1 LSRLKREWFILVLVC
16 AALLAAGFMLLGN
29 AWPGAQRTAWA
40 GMAGALLVY
49 QLLNLRLNM
58 KKNRP
63 LGEPGGLF
71 PTLGLANWITSLRA
85 AFLALLAG
93 FIFLPRPEGAAVW
106 APGGLYMTAAV
117 MDFIDGWVARV
128 TRRSSDLGE
137 YLDMHWDGF
146 GVLVACL
153 LLIQYGQA
161 PVWYILVGL
170 ARYLYVFGMW
180 LRQRLGLTNYPL
192 PPNRIRRGLAGS
204 QMGFIAVVLLPV
216 FTPPATLVAATLF
229 MTPFS
234 IAFLLDWLTVS
245 GAIKAAAP
253 DREKSV
259 RMARFWS
266 ALRSW
271 LPLVL
276 RIGVVTLLA
285 VILTRE
291 LRTPAPHTGVLLVGF
306 IALVLV
312 GLGVLGRIAALA
324 AMLMCGFI
332 LREAPLN
339 GLYWALLMVGTG
351 MFLTGTGR
359 YSLWK
364 PEDWLI
370 FHRAGEA
377 NRPH

>member
-1 LSRLKREWFILVLVC
+1 MNRLKREWFVLALVC
-16 AALLAAGFMLLGN
+16 AALLAAGFTLLGN
-29 AWPGAQRTAWA
+29 AWQGAHRTAWVVT
-40 GMAGALLVY
+40 AGALLVY
-49 QLLNLRLNM
+49 QIMNLRLNL

-85 AFLALLAG
+85 ALLALLAG
-93 FIFLPRPEGAAVW
+93 FILLPRPEGAAVW
-106 APGGLYMTAAV
+106 GPGGLYMTAAV
-117 MDFIDGWVARV
+117 MDFFDGWAARV
-128 TRRSSDLGE
+128 ARRSSDLGE

-170 ARYLYVFGMW
+170 ARYLYVFGLW
-180 LRQRLGLTNYPL
+180 LRRRLGLTNYPL
-192 PPNRIRRGLAGS
+192 PPSRIRRGLAGS

-229 MTPFS
+229 MIPFS
-234 IAFLLDWLTVS
+234 IAFLRDWLAVS
-245 GAIKAAAP
+245 GVINAAAP
-253 DREKSV
+253 DREKGM
-259 RMARFWS
+259 RMASFWS

-271 LPLVL
+271 LPTVL

-285 VILTRE
+285 VITIRE
-291 LRTPAPHTGVLLVGF
+291 MREPAPHIAVLLVGF

-312 GLGVLGRIAALA
+312 GLGILGRIAALG

-332 LREAPLN
+332 LRETPFN
-339 GLYWALLMVGTG
+339 WLYWALLLVGTG

-377 NRPH
+377 NRTH